1 MSEADDSL
9 ALGRLAA
16 LVKHTLL
23 MMLGR
28 RPIGSGFI
36 LAPAGVW
43 QAVWT
48 SVIFTLIVSVYPGLR
63 VGVSVLLANL
73 ILQLVAVVL
82 MVLLFAAI
90 LRGGGLSDRI
100 FAFVVPFLWVE
111 NVQHLFGGLVQ
122 NLVILTGDATL
133 LILITPLIFWTVYWL
148 WRIGRDQLG
157 RGGWFA
163 TGLLFLSF
171 VIDAGLFLFVQSRVH
186 IRSDRQPRSDTDLPA
201 APLARRP
208 RGRVLQ
214 RRGDVVGCPFA
225 GTDQRQRAD
234 DVPNLVMQERPR
246 RGMKMQFLADSLDAK
261 LVKRPHRA
269 VGLALAGAETG
280 EIMPSDKPVRCFLHQ
295 ARFQRGA
302 VMPDRPWSRPG
313 CRRARMR

>member
-1 MSEADDSL
+1 MTEADNSL

-90 LRGGGLSDRI
+90 LRGAGLSDRI

-186 IRSDRQPRSDTDLPA
+186 I
-201 APLARRP
+201 PL
-208 RGRVLQ
+208 G
-214 RRGDVVGCPFA
+214 
-225 GTDQRQRAD
+225 
-234 DVPNLVMQERPR
+234 
-246 RGMKMQFLADSLDAK
+246 
-261 LVKRPHRA
+261 
-269 VGLALAGAETG
+269 
-280 EIMPSDKPVRCFLHQ
+280 
-295 ARFQRGA
+295 
-302 VMPDRPWSRPG
+302 
-313 CRRARMR
+313 

>member
-1 MSEADDSL
+1 MTEADNSL

-16 LVKHTLL
+16 LGKHTLM

-28 RPIGSGFI
+28 HPIGSGFD

-48 SVIFTLIVSVYPGLR
+48 SVIFTFIVSVYPGLR

-90 LRGGGLSDRI
+90 LRGAGLSDRI

-111 NVQHLFGGLVQ
+111 NVQHLVGGLVQ

-186 IRSDRQPRSDTDLPA
+186 I
-201 APLARRP
+201 PL
-208 RGRVLQ
+208 G
-214 RRGDVVGCPFA
+214 
-225 GTDQRQRAD
+225 
-234 DVPNLVMQERPR
+234 
-246 RGMKMQFLADSLDAK
+246 
-261 LVKRPHRA
+261 
-269 VGLALAGAETG
+269 
-280 EIMPSDKPVRCFLHQ
+280 
-295 ARFQRGA
+295 
-302 VMPDRPWSRPG
+302 
-313 CRRARMR
+313 